1 MKDYSEKLIESRT
14 LDNGITVSIFDLGKQ
29 VAADRWYIKILCRLE
44 LPVADD
50 RLSAAG
56 LHGPELEA
64 FRQRFNGV
72 LVHEFAKERHFVD
85 DRLKDEVIAEL
96 VATLNR
102 NSMNYVA
109 NPVFADN
116 LVQQKVEMVKQELKV
131 RQGLDMVEH
140 DMDDDEGPADFSA
153 CFRD

>member
-29 VAADRWYIKILCRLE
+29 VATDRWYVKILCRLE

-50 RLSAAG
+50 RLGAAG
-56 LHGPELEA
+56 LHGSELEA
-64 FRQRFNGV
+64 FRERFNGV

-85 DRLKDEVIAEL
+85 DQVKDEV
-96 VATLNR
+96 VAGIVGTLNK
-102 NSMNYVA
+102 NSMDYVA
-109 NPVFADN
+109 HPVFADN

-131 RQGLDMVEH
+131 RRELDMVEQ
-140 DMDDDEGPADFSA
+140 DIDDTEGPADFSA